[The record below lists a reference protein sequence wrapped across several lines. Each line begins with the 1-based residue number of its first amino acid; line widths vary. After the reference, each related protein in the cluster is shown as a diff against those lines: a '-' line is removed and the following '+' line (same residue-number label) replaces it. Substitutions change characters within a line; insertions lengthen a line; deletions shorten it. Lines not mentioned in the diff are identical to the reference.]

1 MVYELN
7 LRYIPMPDVE
17 VLLDSGEIVSLDAY
31 IAAQVQAPS
40 YIVGDSV
47 APGAVSVRFKTP
59 QARADAL
66 EFVAAVKPYCVA
78 GRVNLHLCRHD
89 ENMPCDAPEQ
99 IDSWGEGLTDGN

>member
-1 MVYELN
+1 MVYEMN
-7 LRYIPMPDVE
+7 LRYVPDTDVE
-17 VLLDSGEIVSLDAY
+17 VLLDTGEIVSLDAY

-78 GRVNLHLCRHD
+78 GRVQGHNCRHD
-89 ENMPCDAPEQ
+89 MGQPCDAPEQ
-99 IDSWGEGLTDGN
+99 IDAWGVMPDGN